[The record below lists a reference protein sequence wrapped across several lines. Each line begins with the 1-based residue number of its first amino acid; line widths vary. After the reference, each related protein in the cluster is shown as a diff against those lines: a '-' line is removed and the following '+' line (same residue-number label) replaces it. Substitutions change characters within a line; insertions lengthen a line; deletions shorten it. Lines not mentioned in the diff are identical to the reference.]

1 MEQLV
6 QLIFDRAHWNH
17 IDAAN
22 DNASDRR
29 GEGHQDEEQEPA
41 AVAHHCELSSV
52 EGASASRASKGDSGL
67 ASADRVETAE
77 PAIPMNS
84 AVAAAMPH
92 VIAPRLGKIG
102 RASCRE
108 RVCQYV

>member
-41 AVAHHCELSSV
+41 RRPQKRRQRAMSLEPEKIDAFLELFREIATSLG
-52 EGASASRASKGDSGL
+52 EIATCMRAAKS
-67 ASADRVETAE
+67 
-77 PAIPMNS
+77 P
-84 AVAAAMPH
+84 
-92 VIAPRLGKIG
+92 KI
-102 RASCRE
+102 E
-108 RVCQYV
+108 

>member
-52 EGASASRASKGDSGL
+52 EGASATRASKGDSGL

-77 PAIPMNS
+77 PAITINS
-84 AVAAAMPH
+84 AVAAPLTKVPAHKTGLDTGH
-92 VIAPRLGKIG
+92 VAG
-102 RASCRE
+102 RA
-108 RVCQYV
+108 RVWS